1 MDKQLIKQILIEQK
15 NEITQIFKGKII
27 PRDIQQGIKK
37 IFKTDL
43 IKVIMG
49 VRRCGKSTLAH
60 QLLKG
65 KKYGYIDFDD
75 ERLVGIR
82 SKDLNDF
89 LETLNEISS
98 GVTFL
103 LLDEIQNI
111 EGWELFVNRLKRK
124 GYNIIVSGSNSKLL
138 SRELATHLTGRHF
151 SIELYPF
158 SFREFLTFKHIFVEE
173 EDFYITEKRAIIKK
187 SIEEYLIEGGM
198 PEALKIE
205 AKRSYLRELFDKIT
219 TRDIVLRY
227 NVKYIKDLKEMA
239 LFAISNFSSK
249 ITYNKIK
256 NIFEI
261 KSIHT
266 VKNYSNYLEEA
277 YLTFILN
284 PFSFKIKEQIKQPRK
299 IYCIDNGLINSLVP
313 KTTLDYGKLM
323 ENLVYLE
330 LKIRGKEIYFYSQ
343 NNFEVDFLIR
353 EDLKI
358 KQLIQVCF
366 SVADESTKKREI
378 RALVKASERLNC
390 NDLIII
396 TWDEEEEMVFN
407 SNKIKFIPL
416 WKWLLTPIEGNFI
429 DWA

>member
-1 MDKQLIKQILIEQK
+1 MNQQIIKQILIEQK

-27 PRDIQQGIKK
+27 PRDIQPRIKK

-60 QLLKG
+60 QQLKG

-75 ERLVGIR
+75 ERLIGIK

-89 LETLNEISS
+89 LEKLNEISP
-98 GVTFL
+98 GVTLL

-124 GYNIIVSGSNSKLL
+124 GYNVIVSGSNSKLL

-158 SFREFLTFKHIFVEE
+158 SFREFLTFKDIFVKE

-239 LFAISNFSSK
+239 LYAISNFSSK
-249 ITYNKIK
+249 ITYHKIK

-261 KSIHT
+261 KSTHT
-266 VKNYSNYLEEA
+266 VKNYLNYLEEA
-277 YLTFILN
+277 YLTFLLN
-284 PFSFKIKEQIKQPRK
+284 PFSSKIKEQIKQPRK
-299 IYCIDNGLINSLVP
+299 IYCNG
-313 KTTLDYGKLM
+313 K
-323 ENLVYLE
+323 
-330 LKIRGKEIYFYSQ
+330 
-343 NNFEVDFLIR
+343 
-353 EDLKI
+353 
-358 KQLIQVCF
+358 F
-366 SVADESTKKREI
+366 SVFR
-378 RALVKASERLNC
+378 
-390 NDLIII
+390 
-396 TWDEEEEMVFN
+396 
-407 SNKIKFIPL
+407 IKN
-416 WKWLLTPIEGNFI
+416 TGQGNLFLFPK
-429 DWA
+429 